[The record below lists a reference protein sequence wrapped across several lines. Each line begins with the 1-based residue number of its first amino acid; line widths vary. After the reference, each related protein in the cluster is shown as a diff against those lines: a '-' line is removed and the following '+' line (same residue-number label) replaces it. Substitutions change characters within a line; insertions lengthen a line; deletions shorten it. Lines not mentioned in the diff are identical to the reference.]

1 MLLWSLQ
8 FHRYVLAGTGPD
20 AKSLQSLGP
29 ICAYQVAHCF
39 LGQGRWVDWMLLLAH
54 LLGVFCSCKLA
65 NDQLVALVSRILAPS
80 RYTLLIL

>member
-1 MLLWSLQ
+1 MWSLQ

-29 ICAYQVAHCF
+29 ICACQVAHCF
-39 LGQGRWVDWMLLLAH
+39 LGQGRWVDWMLLLAR
-54 LLGVFCSCKLA
+54 LLGMFCSCELV